1 MNELEKIQE
10 IVKNKIYNNKY
21 SDNELDYFSNIVG
34 FIMKAKK
41 SVSNI
46 SLFDSNIINFLIEKD
61 VISNI
66 DGKLL
71 NSYRIAIKMG
81 KTLSI
86 ESANKLNDILQRI
99 SNKLREINNSLENT
113 NVKLLYNKIKN
124 GLHGLNSEE
133 LDLLF
138 QLIQESDYTI
148 FEKRDLIVYA
158 SLNIIKFTDESS
170 NTAKHFTEIM
180 KKL

>member
-158 SLNIIKFTDESS
+158 SFGNSLQLI
-170 NTAKHFTEIM
+170 
-180 KKL
+180 